1 MLRKQDNIT
10 YTVVGTQAA
19 GVPAAAGIASATTVA
34 AGAVAVVDEG
44 NVILDATAYTALAS
58 DRTVRLVQNIAGE
71 LFFTAAMTKGAI
83 KTSTHA
89 YTAPIQQVT
98 RIGFD
103 GVSAG
108 AMPVANDTSYF
119 IKIRKN
125 DPDAANRSQPS
136 SLFAQFKTDATG
148 SQSELAMGLV
158 KNGVKNMEDEP
169 ANGYLRFEA
178 LCDDAGAASTAA
190 SGTITFTYG
199 STTVTTSGATPA
211 TDYPVGAFIRFG
223 TALTDAVYEVVAV
236 SNPNQTITL
245 GSAYEGASGTL
256 TVTNHEFI
264 TAVLAAAADFGVQM
278 RGVEAPFDVDAFR
291 NYYTNRFTANFS
303 DSSVLNTHVSGA
315 TNGVGT
321 WQEAAMN
328 EYLSM
333 GFQGQ
338 NEMTSVPPKSRTSSV
353 TSGSTYSTMMITA
366 DESISGLVSD
376 NTETG
381 KIILYGELAVAGT
394 SAFAAAAVFG
404 VVLP

>member
-10 YTVVGTQAA
+10 YAVVGTQAA
-19 GVPAAAGIASATTVA
+19 GVPVAAGIASATTVA
-34 AGAVAVVDEG
+34 AGAIAVVDEG
-44 NVILDATAYTALAS
+44 NVILNAAAYTALAS

-71 LFFTAAMTKGAI
+71 LVFTSAMTKGVI

-89 YTAPIQQVT
+89 YTAPVQQIT

-169 ANGYLRFEA
+169 GNGYLRFEA
-178 LCDDAGAASTAA
+178 LCDDAGAPSTAA

-199 STTVTTSGATPA
+199 SKTVTTSGATPA
-211 TDYPVGAFIRFG
+211 TDYPVGSFIRFG
-223 TALTDAVYEVVAV
+223 TTLTDAVYEVVAV
-236 SNPNQTITL
+236 SNAASAITL
-245 GSAYEGASGTL
+245 GSAYEGVSGTL
-256 TVTNHEFI
+256 LVTTHEFI
-264 TAVLAAAADFGVQM
+264 TAALAAVADFGVQM
-278 RGVEAPFDVDAFR
+278 RGIENAFDVDAFR
-291 NYYTNRFTANFS
+291 NYYTNRFTATFS
-303 DSSVLNTHVSGA
+303 DSTVLNTHVSGA

-321 WQEAAMN
+321 WQQAAMD
-328 EYLSM
+328 EYMSM

-338 NEMTSVPPKSRTSSV
+338 NGMMGIPPRNRTSSV

-394 SAFAAAAVFG
+394 SALAAAAVFG